1 MNSNNIEIVIEQPV
15 LIDSQSK
22 PKRESKP
29 KLPAKLERYM
39 IFGYWFS
46 QKLKQTDVITDEKFG
61 EMLNELKVFES
72 LETQQSLYES
82 FDTALGA
89 TQKTLRKMIADHHKP
104 PKVAKANKPKKAVT
118 VVDGQVSASKKGRK
132 KKASEIVV
140 DNHNDF
146 INQLVAV
153 ANLRESENPVVSV
166 EPQVTQIIVSDTAS
180 ILLNN
185 QVLAVAPQE
194 PKLKKKA
201 AIQKVNEL
209 VAGQPAIVSEKKPRK
224 KAVVATVATVAAEV
238 NVIQVVEPIVTQ
250 AVVTQA
256 VVTQAVVT
264 QAVEQPL
271 TVAAVTFVEPK
282 VKKTKAEKSEK
293 AKKTPK
299 VAKADKPKKDTM
311 TTVKISDE
319 LTINVYSNDY
329 QRTPEE
335 RIAAAEASSSEDEEE
350 EEIHAREFVLNG
362 KHYLIDE
369 NTNDVYDISTQDLI
383 GQYDANLKQII
394 T

>member
-1 MNSNNIEIVIEQPV
+1 MNSNNNEIVIEQPV

-22 PKRESKP
+22 PNRESKP

-82 FDTALGA
+82 FETALGA

-224 KAVVATVATVAAEV
+224 KAVAANVATVATVADEV

-256 VVTQAVVT
+256 VVTQAV
-264 QAVEQPL
+264 EQPI

-311 TTVKISDE
+311 TSVKISDE